1 MGLGGLGLSEWKFS
15 AMKQKRNNNNKI
27 SKGEQTK
34 KRWKIK

>member
-15 AMKQKRNNNNKI
+15 AMKQKRNNNKI

-34 KRWKIK
+34 KDERLK